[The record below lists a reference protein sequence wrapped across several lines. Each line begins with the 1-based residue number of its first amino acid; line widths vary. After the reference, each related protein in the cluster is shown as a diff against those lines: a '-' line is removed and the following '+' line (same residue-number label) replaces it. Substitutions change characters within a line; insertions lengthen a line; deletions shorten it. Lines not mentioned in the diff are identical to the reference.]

1 MPNAP
6 RVAGQQLVRQV
17 SLNPGSI
24 NCSLVTKSPGAA
36 SPAQPP
42 ALPASPAQPSS
53 SASAAAGP
61 GPESPMLVQL
71 NHGPGSDA
79 AAAAP
84 HFLLANTGQK
94 SGLVTPQLGGQMMT
108 GLNQSTLNNKIRQQ
122 RKQSLKWQS
131 GKK

>member
-36 SPAQPP
+36 SP

-122 RKQSLKWQS
+122 RKQSLK
-131 GKK
+131 

>member
-1 MPNAP
+1 M
-6 RVAGQQLVRQV
+6 RQV

-24 NCSLVTKSPGAA
+24 KCSLVTKSPGAA

-42 ALPASPAQPSS
+42 ALPASPAQASS
-53 SASAAAGP
+53 SAAASAGP

-71 NHGPGSDA
+71 NHGPGSEAAAA

-122 RKQSLKWQS
+122 RKQSLK
-131 GKK
+131 